1 MSIASIAVY
10 CSARDN
16 LDGAYIDATR
26 LTGRSLAER
35 GITVVYGGGGAGLM
49 GELATAALDAGGT
62 VVGVIPQSMV
72 EQERAHTGLNE
83 LIIVETMHE
92 RKAIMADRAGA
103 FLALPGGVG
112 TLDEIF
118 EAITWNQLAIHDK
131 PIVFL
136 DLDGFY
142 APLKAFLDHAHA
154 SGFIPR
160 ATMDH
165 IRFAPTP
172 TDALGAMG
180 IDQMPPDFR
189 DL

>member
-1 MSIASIAVY
+1 MSVSSIAVY

-16 LDGAYIDATR
+16 LDPAYVNAARDIGRR
-26 LTGRSLAER
+26 LASS

-49 GELATAALDAGGT
+49 GELASAALDARGS
-62 VVGVIPQSMV
+62 VVGVIPRSMV
-72 EQERAHTGLNE
+72 EQERAHTGLRE
-83 LIIVETMHE
+83 LIVVETMHE
-92 RKAIMADRAGA
+92 RKAMMAGRADA

-118 EAITWNQLAIHDK
+118 EAITWNQLGIHEK

-136 DLDGFY
+136 DLEGFY
-142 APLKAFLDHAHA
+142 APLRAFLEHAHRG
-154 SGFIPR
+154 GFIPR

-172 TDALGAMG
+172 ESALELPG
-180 IDQMPPDFR
+180 
-189 DL
+189 LV